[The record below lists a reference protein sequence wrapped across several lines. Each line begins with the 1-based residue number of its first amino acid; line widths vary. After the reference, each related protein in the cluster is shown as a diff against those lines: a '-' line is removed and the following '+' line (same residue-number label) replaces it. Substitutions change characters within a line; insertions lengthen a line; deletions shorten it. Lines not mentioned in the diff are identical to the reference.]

1 MLLRNLWD
9 VKFNSNEYLQ
19 VYCVGFDLFSCL
31 SEIMGVIDDNIVNG
45 NYTNLLIYLRFRFEN
60 KLLHIEES
68 NSDYLVA
75 AK

>member
-1 MLLRNLWD
+1 
-9 VKFNSNEYLQ
+9 
-19 VYCVGFDLFSCL
+19 VGFDLFSCL